1 MDSKVDYVVNLLLK
15 RLEKYSDK
23 EILFN
28 KKDIEDFVNFLI
40 SEN

>member
-1 MDSKVDYVVNLLLK
+1 MDSKVDYVVELLLK

-23 EILFN
+23 EIFFN